1 MKKLLYVKTGNVLLD
16 FNVNGFDIV
25 KEIFQY
31 ESRKFKLKCTIQII
45 RNIKTVIRE
54 DCEKRD
60 AKK

>member
-1 MKKLLYVKTGNVLLD
+1 MKTGNVLLD

-31 ESRKFKLKCTIQII
+31 ESRKLKLKCTIQII